1 MRWSPFIVSALVLI
15 GVLASV
21 DAFRGGAEGP
31 RREPA
36 APQEST
42 TTTTER
48 APTPAETLSAAGV
61 TGTLYFTLSVDEGCV
76 LHTLVL
82 PGLDDGGAFL
92 LDRCEFDVSPQGNI
106 VTGSSCPGGVVE
118 VGPAGGAAQRLRGCA
133 PAWRPD
139 GELTFIRGG
148 DVVTAGGEVLVRD
161 LTRAGRP
168 WFSSRRPVTVRALAW
183 LTDTRL
189 AAILRG
195 RSRFGGHELLVFAE
209 GRRVFSGEEVA
220 EAASLYV
227 DRVRQEVWIAQP
239 GDDFSPPGVVVYSR
253 SGAFLRTTPFRAN
266 VNAFAAASD
275 RWFALGRPDNICIHE
290 RRNPPPREEFPL
302 TCLPFDVVDLAWI

>member
-1 MRWSPFIVSALVLI
+1 MRWSLFIVAALVVI

-21 DAFRGGAEGP
+21 DAFRGGADRP
-31 RREPA
+31 RPEPA
-36 APQEST
+36 APPEST

-76 LHTLVL
+76 LHTRLL

-106 VTGSSCPGGVVE
+106 VTGAPCPGGVME
-118 VGPAGGAAQRLRGCA
+118 VGPASGVPDRLRGCA

-139 GELTFIRGG
+139 GELTFIRDG
-148 DVVTAGGEVLVRD
+148 DVVTADGEVLVRD
-161 LTRAGRP
+161 LARAGRP
-168 WFSSRRPVTVRALAW
+168 WFSSRRPVRVRALAW
-183 LTDTRL
+183 LTETRL

-195 RSRFGGHELLVFAE
+195 RSRFGGHDLLVFAE
-209 GRRVFSGEEVA
+209 GRRAFSGGEVT

-227 DRVRQEVWIAQP
+227 DRPRQEVWVAHP
-239 GDDFSPPGVVVYSR
+239 GDDFSPPGIAVYTR
-253 SGAFLRTTPFRAN
+253 SGAFLRTTPFQAN
-266 VNAFAAASD
+266 VNGFAAAHE
-275 RWFALGRPDNICIHE
+275 RWYALARPDNICIHE